1 MSSKRRRK
9 KARVPGLIITIILLL
24 LVAEFV
30 GLLAVY
36 KAFADLSAFC
46 SRHCIY
52 DLCIAGGNADRKFQE
67 ESPIYYRCNSGR
79 SASCNFASG
88 QSLCDEH
95 I

>member
-30 GLLAVY
+30 GLLAITKLLPVY
-36 KAFADLSAFC
+36 LLFAD
-46 SRHCIY
+46 RE
-52 DLCIAGGNADRKFQE
+52 FQE

-79 SASCNFASG
+79 SASCNSAFG

-95 I
+95 L

>member
-30 GLLAVY
+30 GLLAITKLLPVY
-36 KAFADLSAFC
+36 LLFAVGIVFMTCVLLVAM
-46 SRHCIY
+46 
-52 DLCIAGGNADRKFQE
+52 LTGNFRE

-79 SASCNFASG
+79 SASCNSAFG

-95 I
+95 L